1 MKNIVIIFG
10 MDSLE
15 HEISL
20 KSAYV
25 IGKELYDSRLFN
37 MFFIG
42 ILKDGTW
49 LYDNSIDNIILN
61 PYDIKRV
68 KINESCNKVFQIGN
82 GMINNIQIDKAFL
95 ATHGKMG
102 EDGNLQG
109 FLKVNNIP
117 YTGNDVD
124 GSVVCFNKNICK
136 YVAELH
142 GIPVVPYIC
151 LNNYDFDKLNINNF
165 NEFDEFTKLGDELVV
180 KINKGGSSIGV
191 FFCKQSNLYETLK
204 KAFEL
209 DDMVLIEKEVIVR
222 EFSVGILFDNNKILV
237 SEVGEH
243 LKNVNQ
249 LSFEE
254 KYLNNNDVVI
264 PDNLTS
270 DIKNQITN
278 QAILLFKKL
287 NLKSYARIDFF
298 LDSNNILYFNEIN
311 NLPGFS
317 KKSLFYSV
325 WKNKY
330 SYLELVKHIIEL

>member
-10 MDSLE
+10 MNSLE

-25 IGKELYDSRLFN
+25 IGKEIYDSKLYNIIFV
-37 MFFIG
+37 G
-42 ILKDGTW
+42 ILKDGSW
-49 LYDNSIDNIILN
+49 KYDNSIDSIILN
-61 PYDIKRV
+61 PFDVTKI
-68 KINESCNKVFQIGN
+68 KINENCNNVFQIGN
-82 GMINNIQIDKAFL
+82 GMINNTLIDKVFL

-102 EDGNLQG
+102 EDGNIQG

-142 GIPVVPYIC
+142 GIKVVPYLC
-151 LNNYDFDKLNINNF
+151 LNNYDFDPSNPNIL
-165 NEFDEFTKLGDELVV
+165 DRVKCLGDNLVV

-191 FFCKQSNLYETLK
+191 FFCNQANLYETLE

-209 DDMVLIEKEVIVR
+209 DDLVIIEKEVIVR
-222 EFSVGILFDNNKILV
+222 EFSVGVLFKDNQIMV
-237 SEVGEH
+237 SEIGEH
-243 LKNVNQ
+243 EKNVNQ

-254 KYLNNNDVVI
+254 KYLNNNDVII
-264 PDNLTS
+264 PDNLDS
-270 DIKNQITN
+270 ELQKLIIEQSI
-278 QAILLFKKL
+278 ILFKRL

-298 LDSNNILYFNEIN
+298 LDQENNLYFNEIN

-325 WKNKY
+325 WKNKF
-330 SYLELVKHIIEL
+330 SYFELVNYILNI